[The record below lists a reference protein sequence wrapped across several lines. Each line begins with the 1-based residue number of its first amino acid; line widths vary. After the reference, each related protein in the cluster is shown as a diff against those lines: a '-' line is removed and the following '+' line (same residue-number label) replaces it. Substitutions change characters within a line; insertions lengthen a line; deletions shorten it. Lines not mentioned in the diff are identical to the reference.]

1 MVIYSEMTLFI
12 KEVSE
17 KLKALDM
24 PILFKLPEASFREP
38 FIVIGSHSSTSDY
51 RTAKVGNLIE
61 DTTLN
66 IDIFLS
72 NNSRTKA
79 EEVRSKAV
87 RIIGRREGVDST
99 VLIDNSIGREVY
111 HIPIRIKEIIV

>member
-12 KEVSE
+12 KEISE
-17 KLKALDM
+17 KLKILDM
-24 PILFKLPEASFREP
+24 PVLFKLPEPSFREP
-38 FIVIGSHSSTSDY
+38 FIVVGSHSSTSDY
-51 RTAKVGNLIE
+51 RTAKIGNLIE

-72 NNSRTKA
+72 NDSRTKA
-79 EEVRSKAV
+79 EEIRSKAV

-99 VLIDNSIGREVY
+99 LLLDKSIGREVY

>member
-1 MVIYSEMTLFI
+1 MVIYSPTTKFI
-12 KEVSE
+12 KEISE
-17 KLKALDM
+17 RLKGLDM
-24 PILFKLPEASFREP
+24 PILFKLPEPSFREP
-38 FIVIGSHSSTSDY
+38 FIVIGSHSNIDW

-72 NNSRTKA
+72 NNSRTEA

-99 VLIDNSIGREVY
+99 LLIDNSIGREVY
-111 HIPIRIKEIIV
+111 HIPIRVTEIIV